1 MATYNAG
8 EAKVAIRPDASDFAR
23 DLAADLERIQIEYDV
38 NITADLTEFRARMDA
53 LRQESHR
60 ITVDVDVD
68 TLTAEARLAALTRNR
83 RVTVDVDSRG
93 LSGVSGAAGAA
104 TRSLSA
110 MSGVKFGALFAGI
123 AALIPVLGGVAGA
136 AGAAAGALGAVGAA
150 GIIGSGGMIDA
161 FSSMGESATT
171 AGGAAVDASDAI
183 ADAQRGVRDAQRD
196 VADAERDALDAQRDL
211 NDSYEDASR
220 YLRDMNDQLVDA
232 ELNQESAE
240 IALARAQ
247 ERQMQVLADPRSSR
261 LDRAEAQNRVDIA
274 SQRLKESKS
283 ETADQREDT
292 AEANRK
298 GIGGSDI
305 VNEAKRRADDAN
317 QRVVEAQERLARA
330 TEELA
335 KAGQQGATGAAGV
348 DKFAEALA
356 KLSPNAQDF
365 VLKMQALGPAW
376 TQLRLAVQDN
386 LFAGLGDSVT
396 QFAQQ
401 NLPGLQAG
409 LSQVATYMNSTFK
422 ETLSGL
428 STMFQ
433 QLSADGT
440 MQAFVQSIG
449 SMMSGV
455 APLITG
461 LSQGIIQMTTIAGP
475 ALGGFF
481 QALGGLFAQIGPALG
496 QLGAFLAGALTQ
508 LAPALGDFIV
518 ALANGLGPVLPVIA
532 TLLTSLGNALTPL
545 IPPLSQVLQVIGTA
559 LAQAIDG
566 LAPAIGPLGNAF
578 AALVSALAPILPL
591 LGQVIGQLV
600 AALAP
605 ALTQVFTAF
614 APFILQLTQQL
625 SPIIPQIVQGISQ
638 MAQILADYL
647 VSAVQSLMPLIIPFV
662 KAFLDLMVAI
672 SPLLPQLMQL
682 AVNLLPFLLIG
693 VRQMLP
699 PLTVFMNLL
708 AQLANTFLPMAMGPL
723 SLLTTAIGG
732 IGTVLQWLQGKWN
745 EIWQAIGDF
754 IPGVVSN
761 IQGHWNTLVT
771 WITGLPQ
778 RIKTATAGM
787 WDGIKDAFK
796 TALNWII
803 DKWNGF
809 EIKIGG
815 WKIDLGP
822 AGSID
827 LPEFKIPTPDIP
839 RLAAGGQVS
848 GPGGPRED
856 KVPAMLSNGEY
867 VVQAAAV
874 NRYGVG
880 FFDRA
885 NAMHL
890 ADGGLVG
897 TYGLPPGT
905 NTGGYGSGGDVF
917 PKWIHDLEKHGV
929 KPSTYAGHQEG
940 EGSGG
945 AAYGYTPN
953 PQRLNRG
960 VDWVGSVDA
969 MQKFAEYLM
978 GLGPST
984 PTLEQ
989 VIWQNPNTGQKLGW
1003 AGRRNVSGD
1012 DPYYNYPQGYPD
1024 HQNHVHTRFNGPVP
1038 MTQIKATVVPPGPN
1052 QTTPNPYDNQDG
1064 RNDPQKYAP
1073 SPDAATQQPEQK
1085 PYPTTWSGWAGF
1097 AASNF
1102 FEGQTKSLLGV
1113 LGINDSAPGMD
1124 AYNEYQNQVKNS
1136 KQNQQ
1141 NPNGQTPN
1149 PNDQTQT
1156 PNGSTPS
1163 PSQPGTQVPGTYT
1176 PPPQMPTNVPEGGIA
1191 DGTPGAKAAVFAV
1204 WQKLGWIGN
1213 QWLDTLRLGN
1223 GESGWRVDATNP
1235 SSGAYGLG
1243 QFLGEDKKQRWP
1255 GYFTPNAEAQAG
1267 PWSEYIKERYKT
1279 PSQAWAFWQAQ
1290 SPHWYH
1296 DGGPVLGVGDVPS
1309 WLEGGEYVVRRE
1321 AARENMPLLET
1332 INSRRPLPGVR
1343 AAAPVSRA
1351 GAQQYR
1357 DHVEWHIQTMP
1368 EDAMAAGRREE
1379 DRRQSVQMLGV

>member
-8 EAKVAIRPDASDFAR
+8 EAKVAIRPDASNFAR
-23 DLAADLERIQIEYDV
+23 DLAADLERIQVEYDV
-38 NITADLTEFRARMDA
+38 NVTADLTEFRARMDA

-110 MSGVKFGALFAGI
+110 MSAVKFGALFAGI
-123 AALIPVLGGVAGA
+123 TALIPVLGGVAGA

-247 ERQMQVLADPRSSR
+247 ERQMQVLADPRSSQ

-330 TEELA
+330 TEQLA

-409 LSQVATYMNSTFK
+409 LSQIATYMNSTFK

-428 STMFQ
+428 SAMFQ

-625 SPIIPQIVQGISQ
+625 SPIIPQIVQVISQ

-647 VSAVQSLMPLIIPFV
+647 VSAVQSLMPLILPFV
-662 KAFLDLMVAI
+662 QAFLDLMIAI

-682 AVNLLPFLLIG
+682 AVDLLPFLLIG

-699 PLTVFMNLL
+699 PLTMFMNLL

-723 SLLTTAIGG
+723 KLLTLGIGAIGD
-732 IGTVLQWLQGKWN
+732 ILLWLQGKWN

-754 IPGVVSN
+754 IPGIISGITSKWDGMV
-761 IQGHWNTLVT
+761 G
-771 WITGLPQ
+771 WIKGLPQ
-778 RIKTATAGM
+778 RIKEATTGM

-796 TALNWII
+796 AAINWII
-803 DKWNGF
+803 GKWNDL
-809 EIKIGG
+809 EIKMGG
-815 WKIDLGP
+815 FKIKIPGAPDISVPELKINMP
-822 AGSID
+822 D
-827 LPEFKIPTPDIP
+827 LPLL
-839 RLAAGGQVS
+839 RAAGGPVF
-848 GPGGPRED
+848 GPGGPRDD

-897 TYGLPPGT
+897 TYGLPAGT

-917 PKWIHDLEKHGV
+917 PKWIHDLGARFAV

-940 EGSGG
+940 EGSGP
-945 AAYGYTPN
+945 GYQPN
-953 PQRLNRG
+953 PRGLNRG

-978 GLGPST
+978 GIAPST

-989 VIWQNPNTGQKLGW
+989 VIWMNPNTGQKFGW
-1003 AGRRNVSGD
+1003 AGRSDVSATGYYAD
-1012 DPYYNYPQGYPD
+1012 DWAD
-1024 HQNHVHTRFNGPVP
+1024 HTNHDHTRFNGPVP

-1064 RNDPQKYAP
+1064 RNDPQKHAP

-1102 FEGQTKSLLGV
+1102 VEGQTKSLLGV
-1113 LGINDSAPGMD
+1113 LGINDSPPGMA
-1124 AYNEYQNQVKNS
+1124 AYNEYQNQLKKS
-1136 KQNQQ
+1136 QQQNQQ
-1141 NPNGQTPN
+1141 QNQNQTQTPNGQTPN

-1156 PNGSTPS
+1156 PNPN
-1163 PSQPGTQVPGTYT
+1163 QPLPDIKTQPVVT
-1176 PPPQMPTNVPEGGIA
+1176 MPTNVPEGGIA
-1191 DGTPGAKAAVFAV
+1191 DGTPGAKAAVFKV
-1204 WQKLGWIGN
+1204 WQQLGWTGN
-1213 QWLDTLRLGN
+1213 QWLDTLRLGD

-1255 GYFTPNAEAQAG
+1255 AYFTPNAEAQAG

-1296 DGGPVLGVGDVPS
+1296 DGGPVLGSGDIPS

-1332 INSRRPLPGVR
+1332 INARRPLPGVR
-1343 AAAPVSRA
+1343 SATPAAGRA
-1351 GAQQYR
+1351 GEQQYR

-1368 EDAMAAGRREE
+1368 EDAIAAGRREE
-1379 DRRQSVQMLGV
+1379 DRRRSAQMLGV